1 MVEATDELR
10 ERLAEVLW
18 ASEYPAKPGSVRA
31 AAHLAWVRK
40 TTTELLSLVAAVV
53 AEARTEGAIAE
64 LEAAA
69 DLILAPSEHLR
80 DSATCRDI
88 AYDLHERAAALR
100 GVGNQ
105 KVGVTVDDLA
115 LDEMDGNQN
124 AEPGWSANRLEEV
137 LRDGLPD
144 QNAEPETGPAEWGIA
159 WSADHIDTAT
169 SWGADEAG
177 ARHRVSKYRDYV
189 LVKRLYGQGDDAWL
203 PADQKGTEQ

>member
-10 ERLAEVLW
+10 RQIAEVI
-18 ASEYPAKPGSVRA
+18 ADYHGRMIQ
-31 AAHLAWVRK
+31 AHTLFRSYELAG
-40 TTTELLSLVAAVV
+40 ELLPLVVAVV

-124 AEPGWSANRLEEV
+124 AEPRWSANRLEEV
-137 LRDGLPD
+137 LREGLPD
-144 QNAEPETGPAEWGIA
+144 QNAEPKDKWQLGYPLAFCREC
-159 WSADHIDTAT
+159 
-169 SWGADEAG
+169 GASDDDE
-177 ARHRVSKYRDYV
+177 
-189 LVKRLYGQGDDAWL
+189 
-203 PADQKGTEQ
+203 

>member
-10 ERLAEVLW
+10 RQIAEVI
-18 ASEYPAKPGSVRA
+18 ADYHGRMIQ
-31 AAHLAWVRK
+31 AHTLFRSYELAG
-40 TTTELLSLVAAVV
+40 ELLPLVVAVV

-80 DSATCRDI
+80 DSATCCDI

-124 AEPGWSANRLEEV
+124 AEPRWSANRLEEV
-137 LRDGLPD
+137 LREGLPD
-144 QNAEPETGPAEWGIA
+144 QNAEPEDKP
-159 WSADHIDTAT
+159 
-169 SWGADEAG
+169 
-177 ARHRVSKYRDYV
+177 
-189 LVKRLYGQGDDAWL
+189 
-203 PADQKGTEQ
+203 

>member
-10 ERLAEVLW
+10 ERLRVVLAENGVDEAPATLHSW
-18 ASEYPAKPGSVRA
+18 RCEYPERYGKCDCVA
-31 AAHLAWVRK
+31 
-40 TTTELLSLVAAVV
+40 ELVTDLVAVV

-69 DLILAPSEHLR
+69 NSKHSVTTVVTASTVAPPEYAVSERFDFNQSERARLLA
-80 DSATCRDI
+80 
-88 AYDLHERAAALR
+88 RAAALR

-124 AEPGWSANRLEEV
+124 AEPRWSANRLEEV

-144 QNAEPETGPAEWGIA
+144 QNAEPKCICDGGVYGVVEHPFILN
-159 WSADHIDTAT
+159 ADCRIH
-169 SWGADEAG
+169 G
-177 ARHRVSKYRDYV
+177 RHPY
-189 LVKRLYGQGDDAWL
+189 L
-203 PADQKGTEQ
+203 ADQKGTEQ

>member
-1 MVEATDELR
+1 MDAELEGVPATDELR
-10 ERLAEVLW
+10 RQIAEVI
-18 ASEYPAKPGSVRA
+18 ADYHGRMIQ
-31 AAHLAWVRK
+31 AHTLFSSYELAG
-40 TTTELLSLVAAVV
+40 ELLPLVVAVV

-124 AEPGWSANRLEEV
+124 AEPRWSANRLEEV
-137 LRDGLPD
+137 LREGLPD
-144 QNAEPETGPAEWGIA
+144 QNAEPEGE
-159 WSADHIDTAT
+159 
-169 SWGADEAG
+169 
-177 ARHRVSKYRDYV
+177 KN
-189 LVKRLYGQGDDAWL
+189 
-203 PADQKGTEQ
+203 

>member
-1 MVEATDELR
+1 MVEATGELR
-10 ERLAEVLW
+10 ERLWDWADQILDLW
-18 ASEYPAKPGSVRA
+18 NIEDTNPPSLTEGFADLLLPA
-31 AAHLAWVRK
+31 L
-40 TTTELLSLVAAVV
+40 AAVV

-105 KVGVTVDDLA
+105 KVGVTVDDLV

-124 AEPGWSANRLEEV
+124 AEPRWSANRLEGV
-137 LRDGLPD
+137 LREGLPD
-144 QNAEPETGPAEWGIA
+144 QNAEPVDTCGICGNPKRTG
-159 WSADHIDTAT
+159 
-169 SWGADEAG
+169 
-177 ARHRVSKYRDYV
+177 
-189 LVKRLYGQGDDAWL
+189 QNNF
-203 PADQKGTEQ
+203 GTHQCPPY

>member
-10 ERLAEVLW
+10 ERLAKALHEAQCGCPTWVVKDL
-18 ASEYPAKPGSVRA
+18 EDTQYDDMA
-31 AAHLAWVRK
+31 AA
-40 TTTELLSLVAAVV
+40 LLPLVVAVV

-124 AEPGWSANRLEEV
+124 AEPERHKVCTCWRLNP
-137 LRDGLPD
+137 DGTHQRGCD
-144 QNAEPETGPAEWGIA
+144 FF
-159 WSADHIDTAT
+159 
-169 SWGADEAG
+169 
-177 ARHRVSKYRDYV
+177 V
-189 LVKRLYGQGDDAWL
+189 
-203 PADQKGTEQ
+203 ADQKGTEQ

>member
-10 ERLAEVLW
+10 RQIAEVI
-18 ASEYPAKPGSVRA
+18 ADYHGRMIQ
-31 AAHLAWVRK
+31 AHTLFRSYELAG
-40 TTTELLSLVAAVV
+40 ELLPLVAAVV
-53 AEARTEGAIAE
+53 AEARTEGIIMAQSAIEFIQERDSGLAI
-64 LEAAA
+64 
-69 DLILAPSEHLR
+69 DLDEHLAQKLGAPDR
-80 DSATCRDI
+80 ELLD
-88 AYDLHERAAALR
+88 RAAALR

-124 AEPGWSANRLEEV
+124 AEPRWSANRLEEV

-144 QNAEPETGPAEWGIA
+144 QNAEPETAPVEWGIA
-159 WSADHIDTAT
+159 WSADHIDTAS

-189 LVKRLYGQGDDAWL
+189 LVKRLYGQGDDSWVR
-203 PADQKGTEQ
+203 ADQKGTEQ

>member
-10 ERLAEVLW
+10 RQIAEVI
-18 ASEYPAKPGSVRA
+18 ADYHGRMIQ
-31 AAHLAWVRK
+31 AHTLFRSYELAG
-40 TTTELLSLVAAVV
+40 ELLPLVVAVV

-124 AEPGWSANRLEEV
+124 AEPRWSANRLEEV
-137 LRDGLPD
+137 LREGLPD
-144 QNAEPETGPAEWGIA
+144 QNAEPEGE
-159 WSADHIDTAT
+159 
-169 SWGADEAG
+169 
-177 ARHRVSKYRDYV
+177 KN
-189 LVKRLYGQGDDAWL
+189 
-203 PADQKGTEQ
+203 